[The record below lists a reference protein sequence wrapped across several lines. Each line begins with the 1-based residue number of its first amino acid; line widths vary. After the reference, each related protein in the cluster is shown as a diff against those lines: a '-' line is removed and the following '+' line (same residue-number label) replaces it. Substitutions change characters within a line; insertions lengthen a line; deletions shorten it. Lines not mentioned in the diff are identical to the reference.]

1 MMSRRINRGRTSP
14 SHTSHRSVPQ
24 IGALQAA
31 STTQKMA
38 CFKVS
43 TAAIRSARLSVFKII
58 QKSDYLKSPLA
69 SARGLNLAKTLESRR
84 HKALIA
90 LLIERRE
97 ALGMTQTQLAD
108 RLGEYQSFVARLES
122 GQRRVD
128 VVEFLELAEALGLD
142 AGKALAAV
150 RKVG

>member
-1 MMSRRINRGRTSP
+1 MG
-14 SHTSHRSVPQ
+14 
-24 IGALQAA
+24 
-31 STTQKMA
+31 
-38 CFKVS
+38 
-43 TAAIRSARLSVFKII
+43 
-58 QKSDYLKSPLA
+58 
-69 SARGLNLAKTLESRR
+69 KTLGSRR

-128 VVEFLELAEALGLD
+128 VVEFLELAEVLGLD
-142 AGKALAAV
+142 AGRALAV
-150 RKVG
+150 LRKTV